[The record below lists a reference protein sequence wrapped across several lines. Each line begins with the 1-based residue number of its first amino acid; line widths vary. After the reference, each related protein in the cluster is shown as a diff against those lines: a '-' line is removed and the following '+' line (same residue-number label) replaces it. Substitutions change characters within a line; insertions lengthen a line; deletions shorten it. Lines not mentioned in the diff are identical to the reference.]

1 MKRFNVKLYLNEFE
15 YEGPFC
21 VIFKIF
27 QFRFL
32 VFPLLYHCD
41 LPWLSSV
48 LFFMGIASYQEFS
61 MHNFSE
67 RFSDIQKA
75 RKNRGFRTQIFLNGT
90 FRVKN
95 EFIILISRMQWFF
108 NRKIVRNYCGKLRLL
123 KINGTRQTY

>member
-1 MKRFNVKLYLNEFE
+1 M
-15 YEGPFC
+15 
-21 VIFKIF
+21 IFKIF

-75 RKNRGFRTQIFLNGT
+75 RKNRGFRTQIFSKRHFPGEK
-90 FRVKN
+90 RVHYSHFSDAMVFHLKN
-95 EFIILISRMQWFF
+95 SPKLL
-108 NRKIVRNYCGKLRLL
+108 RKASPFENKRHSAKLL
-123 KINGTRQTY
+123 KTLSI